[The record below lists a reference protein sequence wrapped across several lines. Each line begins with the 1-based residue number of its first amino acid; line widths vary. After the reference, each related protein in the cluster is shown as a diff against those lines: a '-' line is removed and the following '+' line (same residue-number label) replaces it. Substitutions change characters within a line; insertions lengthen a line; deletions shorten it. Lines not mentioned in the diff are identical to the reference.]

1 MKFKAN
7 FVEKPGNF
15 QMDDCRIEKVV
26 ELSHEDFCHLKITPL
41 ADQPFIRENKGCM
54 FSRDGV
60 IHCLLAL
67 GQGSND
73 GILVDAEQYD
83 CARLAAYVPGMRD
96 IVNAEMDR
104 VADFIIRWGT
114 ENTASGSWC
123 IYFDDLEEHLDLTVR
138 EGSGLD
144 SMLRTALKQRPEVS
158 AVDMHDGCIEMEYC
172 SEYGRRLN
180 STLETKAPE
189 LCLKEILPVLA
200 GGGLTFL
207 THEEADCVVLPE
219 NLLKL
224 NAAGREDYASLLD
237 ARVAEIV
244 PGPEGTEVVLTEVAP
259 EELVRFNEAHD
270 AFMEAE
276 QSMGPAMGGRYGPI

>member
-15 QMDDCRIEKVV
+15 QMDDCQIEKVV
-26 ELSHEDFCHLKITPL
+26 ELSHEDFGRLKITPL
-41 ADQPFIRENKGCM
+41 ANQPFLAEHRDCM
-54 FSRDGV
+54 FHRDGV

-73 GILVDAEQYD
+73 GVLIDAEKYD
-83 CARLAAYVPGMRD
+83 YARLAAYIPGMRD

-104 VADFIIRWGT
+104 AADFIIRWGT

-123 IYFDDLEEHLDLTVR
+123 VYFDDLEEHLDLTVR

-144 SMLRTALKQRPEVS
+144 AMLRAALKQRPEVS
-158 AVDMHDGCIEMEYC
+158 AVDMHDGCIEMEYR
-172 SEYGRRLN
+172 SEYCRRLN

-189 LCLKEILPVLA
+189 LCLKDILPVLA
-200 GGGLTFL
+200 GGGLTLL

-224 NAAGREDYASLLD
+224 NAAGREDYAGLLD

-244 PGPEGTEVVLTEVAP
+244 PGPEGTEVVLTDVAP
-259 EELVRFNEAHD
+259 EELARFNEEYE
-270 AFMEAE
+270 AFTEAE
-276 QSMGPAMGGRYGPI
+276 LSMGDMTP

>member
-7 FVEKPGNF
+7 FVEKPANF
-15 QMDDCRIEKVV
+15 QMDDCQIEKVV
-26 ELSHEDFCHLKITPL
+26 ELSHEDFCRLKITPL
-41 ADQPFIRENKGCM
+41 ANQPFLAEHKKYM

-83 CARLAAYVPGMRD
+83 CARLAAYIPGMRD
-96 IVNAEMDR
+96 IVNAKMDR
-104 VADFIIRWGT
+104 AADFIIRWGT

-123 IYFDDLEEHLDLTVR
+123 VYFEDLEEHLDLTVR
-138 EGSGLD
+138 EGSGFD
-144 SMLRTALKQRPEVS
+144 SMLRAALKRCPEVA
-158 AVDMHDGCIEMEYC
+158 AVDMHDGCIEMEYHP
-172 SEYGRRLN
+172 EYCRQLN
-180 STLETKAPE
+180 GVSKNKALGPR
-189 LCLKEILPVLA
+189 LKEILPVLA
-200 GGGLTFL
+200 GGGLTLL
-207 THEEADCVVLPE
+207 THEETDYVVLPE
-219 NLLKL
+219 KLLKL
-224 NAAGREDYASLLD
+224 NAAGREDYAALLD

>member
-7 FVEKPGNF
+7 FTEKPANF

-26 ELSHEDFCHLKITPL
+26 ELSHEDFCRLKITPL

-54 FSRDGV
+54 FHRDGI

-73 GILVDAEQYD
+73 GILVDAEKYD
-83 CARLAAYVPGMRD
+83 YARLAAYIPGMRD
-96 IVNAEMDR
+96 IVNAQMDR
-104 VADFIIRWGT
+104 AADFIIRWGT
-114 ENTASGSWC
+114 ENTTSGSWC
-123 IYFDDLEEHLDLTVR
+123 VYFEDLEEHLDLTVR

-144 SMLRTALKQRPEVS
+144 SMLRAALKQRPEVS
-158 AVDMHDGCIEMEYC
+158 AVDMHDGCIETEYHPEYC
-172 SEYGRRLN
+172 QRIQ
-180 STLETKAPE
+180 ETKAPE
-189 LCLKEILPVLA
+189 LLLKDLLPLLK
-200 GGGLTFL
+200 GGGLMFL
-207 THEEADCVVLPE
+207 CHEEAERSVLVE

-224 NAAGREDYASLLD
+224 SAAGREDYAGLLD

-244 PGPEGTEVVLTEVAP
+244 PGLEGTEVVLTNVAP
-259 EELVRFNEAHD
+259 EELARFNEEYE

-276 QSMGPAMGGRYGPI
+276 LSMGDMTP

>member
-15 QMDDCRIEKVV
+15 QMDDCQIEKVV
-26 ELSHEDFCHLKITPL
+26 ELSHEDFCRLKITPL
-41 ADQPFIRENKGCM
+41 ANQSFFAEQKDCM

-73 GILVDAEQYD
+73 GVLIDAEKYD
-83 CARLAAYVPGMRD
+83 YARLAAYIPGMRD
-96 IVNAEMDR
+96 IVNAQMER
-104 VADFIIRWGT
+104 AADFIIRWGT

-123 IYFDDLEEHLDLTVR
+123 VYFDDLEEHLDLTVR

-144 SMLRTALKQRPEVS
+144 SMLRAALKQRPEVS
-158 AVDMHDGCIEMEYC
+158 AVDMHDGCIEMEYR
-172 SEYGRRLN
+172 SEYCRQLN

-189 LCLKEILPVLA
+189 LCLKDILPVLA
-200 GGGLTFL
+200 GGGLTLL

-224 NAAGREDYASLLD
+224 NAAGREDYAGLLD

-244 PGPEGTEVVLTEVAP
+244 PGPEGTEVVLIDVAP
-259 EELVRFNEAHD
+259 EELARFNEEYE
-270 AFMEAE
+270 AFTEAE
-276 QSMGPAMGGRYGPI
+276 LSMGDMTP